1 LRYLLSIEITFL
13 NTIDYD
19 KKVLLTLSLTSLSTS
34 SSRRLA
40 LSSGG
45 PKNYIF
51 SPAIDPG
58 KMLKD
63 RSILVTGGAG
73 FIGSH
78 LVERLLSDNR
88 VTVLDN
94 FSSGRREHL
103 AGHLKNPSFRL
114 IEADIMDGKALE
126 KALEDMD
133 MVFHLAANPDVKLGA
148 QDTRVHLDQNLLA
161 TYNLLEAM
169 REAGVRHV
177 AFTST
182 STIYG
187 EADVVPTPEEYG
199 PLKPISLYGASKLA
213 CEALISSYCHTFDMQ
228 SWIYRFAN
236 IVGERGTHGVL
247 VDFIS
252 KLRANPRELEILGSG
267 EQRKSY
273 LEVKDC
279 VEAMVHCV
287 ERSSEETNIF
297 NIGSQDLID
306 VKGIADIVVEE
317 MALPEVRYRFTGG
330 HQGRGWRGDVLVMQ
344 LSIEKIS
351 RLGWRPK
358 RTSAEAVRAATEAL
372 LRDMQLS

>member
-1 LRYLLSIEITFL
+1 
-13 NTIDYD
+13 
-19 KKVLLTLSLTSLSTS
+19 
-34 SSRRLA
+34 
-40 LSSGG
+40 
-45 PKNYIF
+45 
-51 SPAIDPG
+51 
-58 KMLKD
+58 MLKD
-63 RSILVTGGAG
+63 RSVLVTGGAG

-78 LVERLLSDNR
+78 LVERLLSENR

-103 AGHLKNPSFRL
+103 AHLKDPSFRL
-114 IEADIMDGKALE
+114 IEGDIMDEKAVE
-126 KALEDMD
+126 KALDDMD

-148 QDTRVHLDQNLLA
+148 QDTRVHLDQNVLA

-169 REAGVRHV
+169 REAGVRQV

-187 EADVVPTPEEYG
+187 EAEVVPTPEEYG

-273 LEVKDC
+273 LEVRDC
-279 VEAMVHCV
+279 VLAMVHCV

-297 NIGSQDLID
+297 NIGSVDLID

-317 MALPEVRYRFTGG
+317 MNLPEVRYRFTGG

-344 LSIEKIS
+344 LSIDKIS
-351 RLGWRPK
+351 RLGWRP
-358 RTSAEAVRAATEAL
+358 RHNSAEAIRAATEAL